1 MVLRGPCKS
10 AFREAR
16 LESRRYTGP
25 PRATYSRTPPK
36 CTGAS
41 EVEMTAFTREPGF
54 GCVVNLS
61 GQAVALPAH
70 RELLLASGP
79 LDGGRLPPDSA
90 AWLARP

>member
-1 MVLRGPCKS
+1 MAG
-10 AFREAR
+10 
-16 LESRRYTGP
+16 
-25 PRATYSRTPPK
+25 RATFALGDGTLGWDEATPP
-36 CTGAS
+36 G
-41 EVEMTAFTREPGF
+41 VLAFTREPGF